1 MLLRHYFEK
10 PLPQHELAALLGD
23 WMDVLAPCSQA
34 AIEWACLAY
43 MREEPSRRPTPGAI
57 YRRCLALL
65 AEKSKR
71 RLRAFPVPDEPEP
84 VPPSAERVRL

>member
-1 MLLRHYFEK
+1 M
-10 PLPQHELAALLGD
+10 
-23 WMDVLAPCSQA
+23 WMIGEASFANRQA
-34 AIEWACLAY
+34 
-43 MREEPSRRPTPGAI
+43 RDQPGAI